1 MVGRAMQVSVQR
13 PAQTIFL
20 RPVRAIA
27 ATKFLSSQEFIDD
40 RSIGSWFGNTAFIW
54 GQIFPLKLF
63 VSTVVSTTGTSNTWV
78 AFASATVL
86 LIIVCRSK
94 LLTPNSICGWWS
106 IRATTQ
112 LSGVS
117 KPFSLSFTLPL
128 LELISTPFPNLFLS
142 LTLIYRSLGPLMWT
156 LTVFLI
162 VVINALHIRHLQP
175 SALSTICSQQLIL
188 GLGKSCEV
196 EWRNRKWWVQIG
208 SATGI

>member
-1 MVGRAMQVSVQR
+1 MVGRAIQVSVQR

-20 RPVRAIA
+20 RPVRSIA
-27 ATKFLSSQEFIDD
+27 ATKFLSSQEFIED
-40 RSIGSWFGNTAFIW
+40 RSIGSCFGKTAFIW

-63 VSTVVSTTGTSNTWV
+63 VSTVVSTTGTSNTRV

-86 LIIVCRSK
+86 LMIDCRSK

-128 LELISTPFPNLFLS
+128 LEVISAPFPNLFRS
-142 LTLIYRSLGPLMWT
+142 LTLISRSRWSAD
-156 LTVFLI
+156 LTPDRFLI
-162 VVINALHIRHLQP
+162 VVIHGLNIRQLQPNAL
-175 SALSTICSQQLIL
+175 SKICFRQLIF
-188 GLGKSCEV
+188 GVG
-196 EWRNRKWWVQIG
+196 EW
-208 SATGI
+208 SAAFA